1 MKKLSILAMGLLFV
15 LTTACSVSGSG
26 TLFDGKDSNKWKMTG
41 DVSVQDDIMTLKGT
55 DALAVLKNG
64 KYKNFDLTL
73 DLRTTPGGKGA
84 VWFHTDPTLKKGYRI
99 AINNDRAD
107 KVWWKMTG
115 SLVSVRNLTKSFVKE
130 DQWFK
135 MDIRVAGQEIDVNIN
150 GEPVVEYIQPTAP
163 YRTDANAY
171 ALLSEGTFAI
181 ESDGS
186 GEIQIKNITV
196 NVIDEST
203 IDINAQLAEANDEQN
218 DEIIKLHQS
227 DFPVLDYHVHLKGGL
242 TKEVAAKQSRKT
254 GINYTI
260 APN

>member
-163 YRTDANAY
+163 YRTELTPMPY
-171 ALLSEGTFAI
+171 YRKG
-181 ESDGS
+181 
-186 GEIQIKNITV
+186 
-196 NVIDEST
+196 
-203 IDINAQLAEANDEQN
+203 
-218 DEIIKLHQS
+218 
-227 DFPVLDYHVHLKGGL
+227 HL
-242 TKEVAAKQSRKT
+242 
-254 GINYTI
+254 
-260 APN
+260 P

>member
-1 MKKLSILAMGLLFV
+1 MWSI
-15 LTTACSVSGSG
+15 
-26 TLFDGKDSNKWKMTG
+26 SN
-41 DVSVQDDIMTLKGT
+41 
-55 DALAVLKNG
+55 
-64 KYKNFDLTL
+64 
-73 DLRTTPGGKGA
+73 
-84 VWFHTDPTLKKGYRI
+84 
-99 AINNDRAD
+99 
-107 KVWWKMTG
+107 
-115 SLVSVRNLTKSFVKE
+115 
-130 DQWFK
+130 
-135 MDIRVAGQEIDVNIN
+135 
-150 GEPVVEYIQPTAP
+150 QPP
-163 YRTDANAY
+163 HISTDANAY

-260 APN
+260 APNCGIGFPITNNQQVMDYLNENALTAFHPWHASGRTRMDNHILSRDS